1 MSATAVKRMRWL
13 GADEVSVRLAV
24 PEYSARISLRV
35 VKVCAFLLAAV
46 VVLVLVNV
54 SVGEYSIP
62 LTKVLPSLVGFGDST
77 THFIVWTLRLPRSL
91 DAALVGI
98 AFGMSG
104 AIFQTVLRNPL
115 AGPDVLG
122 VESGAAAAAVFVI
135 VAAGSGI
142 VAVSAGALVGG
153 LLTAFAVYALAYKRS
168 GTSGYRLI
176 LIGIS
181 VAAALSSLTTY
192 LLTRASVNQAQQA
205 VVWLSGS
212 LSERGWVDLRPVAL
226 GLLVLLPLTPLLAR
240 QLRALQLGNDT
251 ARGLGA
257 HVEASRFGLLMAGAI
272 LAATATAS
280 AGPVLFVALVAP
292 QLARRIAR
300 TTTAS
305 LAPAALVGA
314 ALVCAADLVGRVV
327 IAPTEE
333 PVGVVTAIL
342 GAPYLLWYLGRSGRA
357 GSGR

>member
-1 MSATAVKRMRWL
+1 MSATAVKRMRRL
-13 GADEVSVRLAV
+13 GADEVSVRLAA
-24 PEYSARISLRV
+24 PHFSARFSVRV
-35 VKVCAFLLAAV
+35 LKVCASLLAAV
-46 VVLVLVNV
+46 VVLILVSV
-54 SVGEYSIP
+54 SVGEYSVP
-62 LTKVLPSLVGFGDST
+62 LTKVVPSLVGFGDST

-135 VAAGSGI
+135 VAAGSGL
-142 VAVSAGALVGG
+142 VAVTAGALVGG

-168 GTSGYRLI
+168 ATSGYRLI

-181 VAAALSSLTTY
+181 VAAALSSMTTY
-192 LLTRASVNQAQQA
+192 LLTRASVNQAQEA
-205 VVWLSGS
+205 IAWLSGS

-226 GLLVLLPLTPLLAR
+226 ALAVMLPLAPLLAR
-240 QLRALQLGNDT
+240 QLRALQLGEET
-251 ARGLGA
+251 ARGLG
-257 HVEASRFGLLMAGAI
+257 VRLEASRVALLLAGAI
-272 LAATATAS
+272 LAAAATAS

-300 TTTAS
+300 TTTAA
-305 LAPAALVGA
+305 LAPAALIGA
-314 ALVCAADLVGRVV
+314 ALVCAADLVGRVIV
-327 IAPTEE
+327 APTEE

-342 GAPYLLWYLGRSGRA
+342 GAPYLLWFLTRSSRA
-357 GSGR
+357 GAGG